1 MSKPTVSRL
10 ALLIFLSALTLI
22 QLARASM
29 NNYGEY
35 LAEHTY
41 HLLSLAHESLNMTS
55 YNSKKDTTKR
65 LLQDSIDTV
74 FL

>member
-22 QLARASM
+22 ELARASM

-35 LAEHTY
+35 LAEHI
-41 HLLSLAHESLNMTS
+41 LSF
-55 YNSKKDTTKR
+55 TKFSAR
-65 LLQDSIDTV
+65 IFKHDFLQQQKGHDKEAAAR
-74 FL
+74 